1 MERWR
6 WLGVEPV
13 KIMRRRRR
21 RKSGVLF
28 LRGRSLCL
36 KVLGHKEGRK
46 CAGLQTKREP
56 RQKQVERLAR

>member
-6 WLGVEPV
+6 WLGVEPL

-21 RKSGVLF
+21 RMRKSGVLF

-36 KVLGHKEGRK
+36 KVLGHKEERK
-46 CAGLQTKREP
+46 CVGLQTK
-56 RQKQVERLAR
+56 RQKQVERLGR